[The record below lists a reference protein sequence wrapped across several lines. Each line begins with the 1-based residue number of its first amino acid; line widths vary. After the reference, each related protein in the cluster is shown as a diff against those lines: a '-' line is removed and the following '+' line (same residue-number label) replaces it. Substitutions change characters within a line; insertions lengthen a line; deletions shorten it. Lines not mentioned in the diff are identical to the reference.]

1 MKQLHNSWLVRYGF
15 AVSVTVLAL
24 LVCLLFSNSL
34 VESRF
39 VVFCGAVALAG
50 GFGGLGPALLASV
63 LSIAAAAFIFLA
75 SSSAGLS
82 ELELPQFLIFATVL
96 LGISSLSEVQIRGRR
111 QASNQGE
118 LFYTT
123 LSSIGDAVIATN
135 QDGQITF
142 MNTMAEMLTGW
153 RQHEAVDRN
162 IGEVFHIINAE
173 TREKVENPIDRVMRE
188 NAVIGVANHVLIM
201 SRNGNEVIIDDS
213 GAPIRSADGNV
224 TGAVMV
230 FRDITIRR
238 RAELD
243 RDAFASEITRERQRL
258 KDIVDSIPGVV
269 WESWGRPDLPTER
282 TDFVSDYVEAMLG
295 YSKEEWLN
303 TSNFWLKIVHPDDQ
317 KGAADRAVQGYESSE
332 RDVNEFRWQTK
343 DDRSIWVQAQSV
355 TIRDVEGKPVGR
367 RGVTMDITE
376 RRTSEDRLRAS
387 EERLRRV
394 FENMPILMAA
404 SDDNG
409 NLVVWNRECE
419 RVTGYS
425 AEEMIG
431 NRQMWET
438 VAPDPTY
445 RAQAIA
451 EFQSYPGDHRN
462 FEIEITRKDGTTRVV
477 SWSNFSQ
484 SFPVAGWSSWAVGID
499 VTERK
504 DAETRQEF
512 LAKASIILSSSLD
525 VETTMN
531 QLAELAVP
539 TLGDWCTA
547 SMLDEQGWLKPVAIK
562 HIDRAKIAWAWDLNR
577 QRVDIVPDRTQ
588 GEYKVINT
596 GKSEFAPV
604 ITDEMLAAVIKD
616 PDDLR
621 LIRELGLTSTII
633 VPLTARGRTMG
644 TFTLVATESRRHF
657 TESDLA
663 FAEDLASRA
672 ALAISNAQL
681 YEQIRGQREQLEV
694 TLTSIGD
701 AVISTDAQGR
711 VTFMNPVAEGLTGWQ
726 QREAAMHPLDEV
738 FRIVNEENRQI
749 VENPVT
755 KVIREG
761 RIVGLA
767 NHTVLIGRNGRET
780 PIDDSGAPI
789 RDEAGSITAAI
800 LVFRDITERK
810 LIQDDQVFLIQA
822 SATLAE
828 SLDHDGTLN
837 NLAHLVVPRFG
848 DNCVIDML
856 TDDALSLRRVAVASV
871 DPVQEAQLQELR
883 AHFPADPK
891 RVAGHQVLI
900 TRKPMLIADHVEDFI
915 ENNTHDTEHKKAAKQ
930 LAAKSILYVPLVA
943 HERSIGVIIL
953 AMVNSGRTYTQSDIA
968 LINEL
973 AYRAAIAVDNSQLLW
988 QAQQAVGIR
997 DEFLS
1002 VAAHELK
1009 TPVTSLRGFAQTII
1023 RQLKR
1028 DGNLDPAKV
1037 GRALEAIDQQ
1047 STRLAVLLG
1056 QLLDISRIQSG
1067 NLALDLET
1075 ADIVSLVAEVVNRAQ
1090 INTSLHTLH
1099 LDGAKTLLAQIDPI
1113 RLEQVITNLID
1124 NAIKYSPEGGPI
1136 EIEITRPTRRTASIA
1151 VTDRGIGIPEERR
1164 EHIFDRFYQAHRE
1177 SNFGGI
1183 GLGLYISRQ
1192 IVEMHQGTLHVE
1204 FP

>member
-1 MKQLHNSWLVRYGF
+1 M
-15 AVSVTVLAL
+15 
-24 LVCLLFSNSL
+24 
-34 VESRF
+34 
-39 VVFCGAVALAG
+39 
-50 GFGGLGPALLASV
+50 
-63 LSIAAAAFIFLA
+63 
-75 SSSAGLS
+75 
-82 ELELPQFLIFATVL
+82 
-96 LGISSLSEVQIRGRR
+96 
-111 QASNQGE
+111 
-118 LFYTT
+118 
-123 LSSIGDAVIATN
+123 
-135 QDGQITF
+135 
-142 MNTMAEMLTGW
+142 
-153 RQHEAVDRN
+153 
-162 IGEVFHIINAE
+162 
-173 TREKVENPIDRVMRE
+173 
-188 NAVIGVANHVLIM
+188 
-201 SRNGNEVIIDDS
+201 
-213 GAPIRSADGNV
+213 
-224 TGAVMV
+224 
-230 FRDITIRR
+230 
-238 RAELD
+238 
-243 RDAFASEITRERQRL
+243 
-258 KDIVDSIPGVV
+258 
-269 WESWGRPDLPTER
+269 
-282 TDFVSDYVEAMLG
+282 
-295 YSKEEWLN
+295 
-303 TSNFWLKIVHPDDQ
+303 
-317 KGAADRAVQGYESSE
+317 
-332 RDVNEFRWQTK
+332 
-343 DDRSIWVQAQSV
+343 
-355 TIRDVEGKPVGR
+355 
-367 RGVTMDITE
+367 
-376 RRTSEDRLRAS
+376 
-387 EERLRRV
+387 
-394 FENMPILMAA
+394 
-404 SDDNG
+404 
-409 NLVVWNRECE
+409 
-419 RVTGYS
+419 
-425 AEEMIG
+425 
-431 NRQMWET
+431 
-438 VAPDPTY
+438 
-445 RAQAIA
+445 
-451 EFQSYPGDHRN
+451 
-462 FEIEITRKDGTTRVV
+462 
-477 SWSNFSQ
+477 
-484 SFPVAGWSSWAVGID
+484 
-499 VTERK
+499 
-504 DAETRQEF
+504 
-512 LAKASIILSSSLD
+512 
-525 VETTMN
+525 
-531 QLAELAVP
+531 
-539 TLGDWCTA
+539 
-547 SMLDEQGWLKPVAIK
+547 
-562 HIDRAKIAWAWDLNR
+562 
-577 QRVDIVPDRTQ
+577 
-588 GEYKVINT
+588 
-596 GKSEFAPV
+596 
-604 ITDEMLAAVIKD
+604 
-616 PDDLR
+616 
-621 LIRELGLTSTII
+621 
-633 VPLTARGRTMG
+633 
-644 TFTLVATESRRHF
+644 
-657 TESDLA
+657 
-663 FAEDLASRA
+663 
-672 ALAISNAQL
+672 
-681 YEQIRGQREQLEV
+681 
-694 TLTSIGD
+694 TSIGD

-789 RDEAGSITAAI
+789 RDEAGSITGVI

-810 LIQDDQVFLIQA
+810 RIEDDQVFLIQA

-848 DNCVIDML
+848 DNCVIDIL
-856 TDDALSLRRVAVASV
+856 TDDGLSLRRVAVASV
-871 DPVQEAQLQELR
+871 DPVQEAQLQELK

-900 TRKPMLIADHVEDFI
+900 TRKPMLIADQVEDFI
-915 ENNTHDTEHKKAAKQ
+915 ENSTDGNEHKKAAKQ
-930 LAAKSILYVPLVA
+930 LAAKSILYLPLVA

-1124 NAIKYSPEGGPI
+1124 NAIKYSPDGGPI

-1177 SNFGGI
+1177 SNFGGM

-1192 IVEMHQGTLHVE
+1192 IVEMHQGTLKVE
-1204 FP
+1204 FPEEGGTRFVVTVPTVPQVKSNS